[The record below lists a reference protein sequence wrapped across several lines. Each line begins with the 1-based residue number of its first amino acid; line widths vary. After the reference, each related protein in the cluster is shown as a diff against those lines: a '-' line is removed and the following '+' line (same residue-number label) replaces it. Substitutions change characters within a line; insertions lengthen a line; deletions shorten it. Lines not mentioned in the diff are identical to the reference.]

1 LWSSKLAHMTLEETW
16 LERVVS
22 WRASGVS
29 ADAFCA
35 GAEFS
40 AGALRSWS
48 SRFGREGKVARSP
61 IGRRAKKAEAGPGV
75 RFARVVRAAAEP
87 VPSPDPA
94 AVASPSR
101 TAPAVVVALGHARI
115 EVWSGFDPSVLRA
128 VVAALEGGSR

>member
-1 LWSSKLAHMTLEETW
+1 MTLEETW

-29 ADAFCA
+29 AAAFCA

-87 VPSPDPA
+87 EPIAVPEA
-94 AVASPSR
+94 TARLLR
-101 TAPAVVVALGHARI
+101 TAPAVVVALGRARI
-115 EVWSGFDPSVLRA
+115 EVWAGFDPSVLRA
-128 VVAALEGGSR
+128 VVVALEGGSR